1 MRRLALVLAAAAMLG
16 WPAGSAFAQEKG
28 PSKAPKTKRKGSTRP
43 KPKKPLL
50 RGEYFIMTKVCDLS
64 EAQQVK
70 IAELV
75 KQRQEAFSE
84 LREKGKAVKA
94 AMADARKSKDE
105 DARKKA
111 AADMREFQAESRKLA
126 QKWSKEV
133 LDLLTPVQQ
142 AKWQEFRVMRD
153 VQRRLRGVKF
163 AEDQL
168 DRVKAAYVRHTTG
181 VDLTDEKA
189 RREAVAKLAAHVMKA
204 ILTDAQRLDMLTAQ
218 VLGRYRRAKLTD
230 EQTAQVK
237 AACADQLKGLDPSDG
252 KAVGPALRK
261 LSEHINTTILTD
273 DQRENMKP
281 KRRVIKQPP
290 QEPKVK
296 PAAQPVPKE

>member
-1 MRRLALVLAAAAMLG
+1 MKRLALVLAAAAMLG
-16 WPAGSAFAQEKG
+16 WPAGSAFAQEEG
-28 PSKAPKTKRKGSTRP
+28 PPKAPKPTREGSTRP

-75 KQRQEAFSE
+75 KQRQEAFSQ
-84 LREKGKAVKA
+84 LHEKGKAVKA

-111 AADMREFQAESRKLA
+111 AADMREFEAESRKLA

-133 LDLLTPVQQ
+133 LDVLTPEQQ
-142 AKWQEFRVMRD
+142 AKWQEFTVMRE

-163 AEDQL
+163 EEDQL
-168 DRVKAAYVRHTTG
+168 DRVKAAYVQHTTG

-189 RREAVAKLAAHVMKA
+189 RRDAVAKLSAHVMKE
-204 ILTDAQRLDMLTAQ
+204 ILTDAQRLDMLTGQ
-218 VLGRYRRAKLTD
+218 VLGRYGRAKLTD

-237 AACADQLKGLDPSDG
+237 AACAEQLKGLDPSDG
-252 KAVGPALRK
+252 KAVGAALKK

-273 DQRENMKP
+273 QQRESMEP
-281 KRRVIKQPP
+281 KRKVKQPP

-296 PAAQPVPKE
+296 PAAQPAPKE